1 MQPVTVSHAS
11 LSSHKSLT
19 DQARKLFP
27 GVQLAVLL
35 AILASL
41 AANWL
46 SNLTT
51 DLGPIPVSPIVIAI
65 LLGITIRNT
74 LGFGE
79 TFQAG
84 LQFSQCKILQAGVV
98 LLGIR
103 LSLSDIAV
111 IGFSSIPLIVAC
123 IGTALITISFL
134 GRRAGLSPQLATL
147 IAAGTSI
154 CGATAIVTTAPII
167 SARNHEV
174 SYAIACITLFGIAA
188 TLFYPLAANWLFDG
202 NAQQVGLFLG
212 TAVHDTAQV
221 VGAGMIYQNLFGTE
235 QALDT
240 ATITKL
246 LRNLSM
252 LIVIPALSIT
262 FQRRHH
268 TGGARPHWS
277 KLVPLFIVGFALM
290 SMVRTVGDLG
300 TTPFGILSIEQWE
313 AIIAAS
319 KQTAEICL
327 LIAMAAVGLNTSF
340 AGLRSIGFKPLAL
353 GLVAAALVGLVSST
367 LISIFY

>member
-1 MQPVTVSHAS
+1 MQPVTVSHANR
-11 LSSHKSLT
+11 SSHKSLT
-19 DQARKLFP
+19 ARARELFP
-27 GVQLAVLL
+27 GVELAVLL

-46 SNLTT
+46 SGLTT
-51 DLGPIPVSPIVIAI
+51 DIGPIPVSPIIIAI

-74 LGFGE
+74 LGFDDA
-79 TFQAG
+79 FQAG
-84 LQFSQCKILQAGVV
+84 LRFSQCKILQAGVI
-98 LLGIR
+98 LLGVR

-123 IGTALITISFL
+123 IATALLAISFL

-167 SARNHEV
+167 SARNYEV

-188 TLFYPLAANWLFDG
+188 TLLYPLGANWLFDG
-202 NAQQVGLFLG
+202 DPQRIGLFLG

-235 QALDT
+235 QVLDT

-252 LIVIPALSIT
+252 LIVIPVLSIT

-268 TGGARPHWS
+268 TGGERPHWS
-277 KLVPLFIVGFALM
+277 KLVPLFIVGFAVM
-290 SMVRTVGDLG
+290 SMIRTAGDLSA
-300 TTPFGILSIEQWE
+300 TPFGILSMEQWH
-313 AIIAAS
+313 AMIAVS
-319 KQTAEICL
+319 KQMAEACL

-340 AGLRSIGFKPLAL
+340 AGLRSVGFKPLAV
-353 GLVAAALVGLVSST
+353 GLAAAALVGLVSST